1 MISKSSNVSLNL
13 ATTPME
19 STIQELVSADKVMI
33 SKYDLY
39 LGSIEKTSLTLVLP
53 SKMAVMR

>member
-1 MISKSSNVSLNL
+1 MD
-13 ATTPME
+13 

-53 SKMAVMR
+53 SKMTVMR